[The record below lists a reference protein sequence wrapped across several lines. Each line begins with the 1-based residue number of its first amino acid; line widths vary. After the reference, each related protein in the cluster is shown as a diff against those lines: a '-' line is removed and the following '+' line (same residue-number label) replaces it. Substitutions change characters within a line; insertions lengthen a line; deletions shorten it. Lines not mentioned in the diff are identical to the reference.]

1 MELVDGVTLRERLA
15 EGALETNETLRLA
28 ISVADGLAR
37 AHAAGIVHRDVKPDN
52 VMITDDGQV
61 KILDFGL
68 AKQIAT
74 GVDGI
79 TDATTM
85 SRDTR
90 QGVVLGT
97 IPYMS
102 PEQAAGRSVDHRS
115 DQFSFGAVLY
125 EMVCGQRPF
134 QGDSA
139 ATVLSAILRDTPP
152 PPRSLRPGT
161 PREIEKVV
169 YRCLEKDPEKR
180 YSSTRELSDALRR
193 CLEGL
198 TGAPKG
204 LTLGRRAVT
213 AALALLALAV
223 GSAAWFWARDD
234 VVRWLERDTLRE
246 INQLTEAGDL
256 NEAWRLA
263 RDVQAKIPNDAEVR
277 KMIDRITIP
286 ISIVTEPAGAEVLVK
301 AYASPD
307 ASWVRLGETPLA
319 GVRVPYALLEWKI
332 TREGFVAFE
341 GAPFGTRPFVAFA
354 QGFTLEPE
362 GSRPEAMV
370 RVPGGP
376 FMRPGFPAVELEDYW
391 LDKYEV
397 TNQEFREF
405 VDAGGY
411 DSEDYW
417 TEPFIE
423 NGREVPHEE
432 AMARLVD
439 RTGRRGPAGWE
450 LGAFREGE
458 AEFPVGGVSWYEA
471 AAYCRS
477 VGKTLPSLYHW
488 SAAAVQDQFSDIVRV
503 SNFGRE
509 GPVPV
514 GTHQGLG
521 DFGTYDMAGNVKEW
535 CWNEGEAGRY
545 ILGGGWDD
553 PTYTFR
559 LDADMRPPLS
569 RDPSHGFRCVQ
580 YQVPVEEAMLAHL
593 TPDYTAG
600 ESEPVNEEIF
610 EAYRRIYAY
619 DRTSLEST
627 IDSVD
632 DSPPYW
638 RKETVSFKAAY
649 GGERVIVHL
658 FLPRNAEPPYQ
669 PVIWVP
675 GNDVFF
681 LPVGDALASPYLF
694 DFIPRSGRVLVYP
707 VYKGTYERHAP
718 FSFAPNEWRDIIVA
732 WSKDFSRTIDY
743 LEERPD
749 MNTEKLGYY
758 GFSSGGIYGPI
769 FTAVDDRV
777 QASVLLSGGLFVG
790 MPPEANVLNFATRSF
805 VPTLM
810 INGKDDFL
818 NPFETSQMPLFRLLG
833 APEDAKRHARLEGG
847 HIMPDRVAL
856 IEEVVGWFD
865 RFLGPVT
872 ATSSNGTD
880 E

>member
-115 DQFSFGAVLY
+115 DQSSFGAVLY

-169 YRCLEKDPEKR
+169 YRCQEKDPEKR

-354 QGFTLEPE
+354 
-362 GSRPEAMV
+362 
-370 RVPGGP
+370 
-376 FMRPGFPAVELEDYW
+376 
-391 LDKYEV
+391 
-397 TNQEFREF
+397 
-405 VDAGGY
+405 
-411 DSEDYW
+411 
-417 TEPFIE
+417 
-423 NGREVPHEE
+423 
-432 AMARLVD
+432 
-439 RTGRRGPAGWE
+439 
-450 LGAFREGE
+450 
-458 AEFPVGGVSWYEA
+458 
-471 AAYCRS
+471 
-477 VGKTLPSLYHW
+477 
-488 SAAAVQDQFSDIVRV
+488 
-503 SNFGRE
+503 
-509 GPVPV
+509 
-514 GTHQGLG
+514 
-521 DFGTYDMAGNVKEW
+521 
-535 CWNEGEAGRY
+535 
-545 ILGGGWDD
+545 
-553 PTYTFR
+553 
-559 LDADMRPPLS
+559 
-569 RDPSHGFRCVQ
+569 
-580 YQVPVEEAMLAHL
+580 
-593 TPDYTAG
+593 
-600 ESEPVNEEIF
+600 
-610 EAYRRIYAY
+610 
-619 DRTSLEST
+619 
-627 IDSVD
+627 
-632 DSPPYW
+632 
-638 RKETVSFKAAY
+638 
-649 GGERVIVHL
+649 
-658 FLPRNAEPPYQ
+658 
-669 PVIWVP
+669 
-675 GNDVFF
+675 
-681 LPVGDALASPYLF
+681 
-694 DFIPRSGRVLVYP
+694 
-707 VYKGTYERHAP
+707 
-718 FSFAPNEWRDIIVA
+718 
-732 WSKDFSRTIDY
+732 
-743 LEERPD
+743 
-749 MNTEKLGYY
+749 
-758 GFSSGGIYGPI
+758 
-769 FTAVDDRV
+769 
-777 QASVLLSGGLFVG
+777 
-790 MPPEANVLNFATRSF
+790 
-805 VPTLM
+805 
-810 INGKDDFL
+810 
-818 NPFETSQMPLFRLLG
+818 
-833 APEDAKRHARLEGG
+833 
-847 HIMPDRVAL
+847 
-856 IEEVVGWFD
+856 
-865 RFLGPVT
+865 
-872 ATSSNGTD
+872 
-880 E
+880 